1 MAKALEYPVVFKA
14 LLNGGHICESYT
26 NNGRT
31 HKYTVH
37 AHHPLCLGHIT
48 EKQFRQLIS
57 NDTINLRN
65 DCPKKDKYGNLYF
78 FYTLALPNT
87 SDQEVQQ

>member
-14 LLNGGHICESYT
+14 LLSGGHICESYT

-48 EKQFRQLIS
+48 EKQFRLLIANS
-57 NDTINLRN
+57 IIYLR
-65 DCPKKDKYGNLYF
+65 DGKAKKDKYENLHY
-78 FYTLALPNT
+78 FYTLAFSDT
-87 SDQEVQQ
+87 SAQEVQP